1 MWRALFIGLGFYCCL
16 LGVECLLIE
25 KAVLADRNGD
35 SSNLI
40 GKFESKLTR
49 NREVVPPDW
58 APWSLMS
65 AGAVTM
71 LYTFTIPKRAKE

>member
-1 MWRALFIGLGFYCCL
+1 MWRALFIALGFYCCL

-25 KAVLADRNGD
+25 KAVLANPKT
-35 SSNLI
+35 SSMVA
-40 GKFESKLTR
+40 KLDPR
-49 NREVVPPDW
+49 NRDLVPPDW
-58 APWSLMS
+58 APWSLLS